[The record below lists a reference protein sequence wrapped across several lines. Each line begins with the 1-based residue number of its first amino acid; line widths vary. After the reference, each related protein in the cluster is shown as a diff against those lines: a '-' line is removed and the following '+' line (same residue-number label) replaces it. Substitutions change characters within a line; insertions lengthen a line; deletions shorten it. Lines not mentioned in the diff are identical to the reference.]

1 MSCWVLGSERKFD
14 TGTGVTL
21 VTPNTLQAAVVINV
35 TDAGGTDI
43 VHFSIGEL
51 CAFNIHFNLLC
62 QMEKRKNISNLVY
75 VHFQEQGMKIIVI
88 QAINCDL

>member
-43 VHFSIGEL
+43 VHFSMGEL

-62 QMEKRKNISNLVY
+62 QREKRKNISNL
-75 VHFQEQGMKIIVI
+75 HFQKQMRKKKSLFFVV
-88 QAINCDL
+88 

>member
-1 MSCWVLGSERKFD
+1 MSCWVLGSEGKFD

-35 TDAGGTDI
+35 TDAGGTYI
-43 VHFSIGEL
+43 VHFSMGEL

-62 QMEKRKNISNLVY
+62 QKKENE
-75 VHFQEQGMKIIVI
+75 H
-88 QAINCDL
+88 